1 LLPVDLGR
9 DVTADATLRRPVGK
23 GDAPLTDGRPVLA
36 DAEQAN
42 RILSRFERL
51 SSPLGTTISREGTVG
66 IIRCCPDAA

>member
-1 LLPVDLGR
+1 M
-9 DVTADATLRRPVGK
+9 TADATLRRPVGK
-23 GDAPLTDGRPVLA
+23 GHAPLTDGRPVLA

-51 SSPLGTTISREGTVG
+51 SAPLGTTISREGTVG